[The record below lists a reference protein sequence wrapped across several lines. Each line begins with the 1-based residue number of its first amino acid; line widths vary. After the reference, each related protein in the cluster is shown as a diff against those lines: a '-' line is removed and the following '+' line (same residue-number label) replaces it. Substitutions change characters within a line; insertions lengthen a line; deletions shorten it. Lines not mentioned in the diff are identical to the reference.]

1 MKIYLHIGS
10 HKTATTSI
18 QDFSSRNASWLR
30 NNGILYP
37 SFDIIGGQKQRSHLN
52 LMKGLVGGT
61 ALPEFDSCIRLLREA
76 HSIAKAEKLDVFFSA
91 ESLFRFN
98 ERQTDIIV
106 RIFLETFG
114 SNNIVIVCSL
124 RSRSEF
130 AESLYRNSYRAFLK
144 VPQNFVDWFNASNG
158 NFQYERIIKNYSD
171 KLGGCL
177 LLLPYSKST
186 RGNFL
191 DFFFKN
197 IGLNVS
203 DQEENFSSK
212 NPSLDLVDCLAKLEV
227 MSGRNDESLSKRF
240 NNFAFSCRIATDY
253 AFLHRDLESVFESKF
268 LSENR
273 RLIDLEPRLESVL
286 GADVPLLR
294 RSVIDANCNSM
305 VEERV
310 RQFYNHQKD

>member
-1 MKIYLHIGS
+1 
-10 HKTATTSI
+10 
-18 QDFSSRNASWLR
+18 
-30 NNGILYP
+30 
-37 SFDIIGGQKQRSHLN
+37 
-52 LMKGLVGGT
+52 MKGLVGGE
-61 ALPEFDSCIRLLREA
+61 ALPEFDSCMRLLMEA
-76 HSIAKAEKLDVFFSA
+76 RSIAKAEKLDVFFSA

-98 ERQTDIIV
+98 ERQANIIV
-106 RIFLETFG
+106 KIFLETFE

-144 VPQNFVDWFNASNG
+144 VPQNFVDWFNVSNG

-171 KLGGCL
+171 KLGGSL

-203 DQEENFSSK
+203 DQETKFSSK
-212 NPSLDLVDCLAKLEV
+212 NPSLDLVDCLAKLVV
-227 MSGRNDESLSKRF
+227 MSGRSDEFLSKRF
-240 NNFAFSCRIATDY
+240 NNFAFSCRISTDY
-253 AFLHRDLESVFESKF
+253 GFLHSDLESVFESKF
-268 LSENR
+268 ISENR

-286 GADVPLLR
+286 GTGFPLLR
-294 RSVIDANCNSM
+294 QRLVDTNCNSM
-305 VEERV
+305 VEERI
-310 RQFYNHQKD
+310 RQFYAHQKY